1 MTYKITNEETSEF
14 VELDSEIVYEQA
26 LNHLGFYL
34 TLADKSPMIGDSDE
48 IKEYALMDSTDNTL
62 VFNFFEG
69 WHENACL
76 KALTELGY
84 SVEEQQIQNVLHV
97 TF

>member
-14 VELDSEIVYEQA
+14 VEFDSEIVYEQA

-76 KALTELGY
+76 KALSELGY
-84 SVEEQQIQNVLHV
+84 SVEQEHPENIIQ
-97 TF
+97 FAF